1 MLRVTIQNLEN
12 YGAHSDA
19 DERQDY
25 WKFKFG
31 GSVIVIGTDDQLAN
45 AMALTVDYLSKV
57 PNGDMFRYYPINVE
71 DVSEFEFLDNHD
83 PERNSV
89 MAIIWMHN
97 RCAPQRVHTLTMGAH
112 VDDDLFKAL
121 MLMGESGCP
130 ECNETVFEKLQFA

>member
-19 DERQDY
+19 DEHQDY

-31 GSVIVIGTDDQLAN
+31 GDVIVIGTDDRPAN
-45 AMALTVDYLSKV
+45 AMALTVDYLSKI
-57 PNGDMFRYYPINVE
+57 PNGNMFRYYPINVE

-89 MAIIWMHN
+89 MAIIWMHEK
-97 RCAPQRVHTLTMGAH
+97 CTPQRVHTLTMGGH
-112 VDDDLFKAL
+112 VGDDLFKAM